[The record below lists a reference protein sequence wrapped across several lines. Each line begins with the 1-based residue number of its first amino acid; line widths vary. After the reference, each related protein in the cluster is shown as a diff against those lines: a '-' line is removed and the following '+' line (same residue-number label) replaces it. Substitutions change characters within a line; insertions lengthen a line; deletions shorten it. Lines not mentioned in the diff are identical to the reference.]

1 MLSRIA
7 ACGNGAKQ
15 KNASRNLHSL
25 IVRQGRSL
33 RVPVTYIKTPVRLV
47 RGGRP
52 QFTDIDFPVLL
63 PSSWLRLMLTY
74 CPEVIL
80 GGHPI
85 EEVDD
90 WGNMFAN
97 FWHHFNQSMPGV
109 QMNGASPEVNI
120 PVCIHGD
127 EGRGKTRKPIM
138 IIAWQA
144 LIGSFG
150 PLVTNLSGMLG
161 YTAMCTS

>member
-7 ACGNGAKQ
+7 ACGSGGKQQ
-15 KNASRNLHSL
+15 KNASRNLRNL

-33 RVPVTYIKTPVRLV
+33 RVDVTYIKTPVRLV

-52 QFTDIDFPVLL
+52 RRADIDFPVLL
-63 PSSWLRLMLTY
+63 PSSWLRLMLTS

-85 EEVDD
+85 ESVDA
-90 WGNMFAN
+90 WGKMYRN
-97 FWHHFNQSMPGV
+97 FWRHFQKSMPGV

-120 PVCIHGD
+120 PICTHGD
-127 EGRGKTRKPIM
+127 EGRGKTKKPIM
-138 IIAWQA
+138 VIAWQA
-144 LIGSFG
+144 LIGTLG
-150 PLVTNLSGMLG
+150 PAVTNLSGIL
-161 YTAMCTS
+161 SFFKL